1 MSELLNY
8 LDEAEKKVS
17 KWEPW
22 KITSI
27 RAAFNIP
34 CDESL
39 EKFKAAFAQTSLFED
54 LNSQFPIYEIFEMNN
69 GKFEIS
75 TVQQAYE
82 EWSQPTK
89 INEKR
94 ADFTKDLN
102 KLISGDYVLIPKEP
116 TAAMERAGM
125 AAGAGFLAKKIFKKM
140 IEAAQE
146 ASL

>member
-22 KITSI
+22 KIKSI

-34 CDESL
+34 CDKSL
-39 EKFKAAFAQTSLFED
+39 EKFKATFAQTSLFED
-54 LNSQFPIYEIFEMNN
+54 LNTQFPIYEIFEMNN

-82 EWSQPTK
+82 EWSQPTT
-89 INEKR
+89 INDKR

-102 KLISGDYVLIPKEP
+102 KLISGDYVLVPKQP
-116 TAAMERAGM
+116 TAEIERAGM
-125 AAGAGFLAKKIFKKM
+125 SAGGGFLAIKIFKKM
-140 IEAAQE
+140 VEAAQGS
-146 ASL
+146 SL